1 MTAGHFRLEG
11 SEESP
16 EAALPHAASRHGH
29 THGAMDSALLTSH
42 RGIWAVKWSV
52 AGLGATAL
60 AQAVVVAITG
70 SAALLADTIHN
81 IGDAA
86 TALPLWA
93 AFRLGTRPPTKRFTY
108 GYGRFEDLA
117 GVAIVIVI
125 LASAAA
131 AGYTSVQRLVHP
143 EPVTYLWAVAAAA
156 IIGFVG
162 NEAVALFRIKVGRE
176 IGSAALI
183 ADGHHARVDGL
194 TSLAVLAG
202 ALGVWLG
209 YSWADPAVGLVITAA
224 ILKIVWDSGKS
235 VSIRLLDGVDPEVM
249 DEIRHTI
256 GHIEGVH
263 GVTEVRVRWLG
274 HRMHAEVNVAVD
286 PDLSVTKGHA
296 IAVHVQHDLLHDL
309 RYLASATIHIDP
321 WDTSGER
328 HHRAANHTHDDLPTH
343 SH

>member
-1 MTAGHFRLEG
+1 MRAQHT
-11 SEESP
+11 
-16 EAALPHAASRHGH
+16 HGH
-29 THGAMDSALLTSH
+29 THGAVDSALLTSR

-60 AQAVVVAITG
+60 VQAVVVAMTG

-93 AFRLGTRPPTKRFTY
+93 AFRLAARPPTKRFTY

-117 GVAIVIVI
+117 GVAIVLVI

-131 AGYTSVQRLVHP
+131 AGYTSIQRLIHP
-143 EPVTYLWAVAAAA
+143 EPVAYLWAVAAAA

-162 NEAVALFRIKVGRE
+162 NEAVALFRIRIGKE
-176 IGSAALI
+176 IGSAALV
-183 ADGHHARVDGL
+183 ADGHHARIDGL

-209 YSWADPAVGLVITAA
+209 YPWTDPGVGLLITAA
-224 ILKIVWDSGKS
+224 ILKIVWDSGKA
-235 VSIRLLDGVDPEVM
+235 VFIRLLDGVDADVVE
-249 DEIRHTI
+249 EIRHTV

-263 GVTEVRVRWLG
+263 DVTEVRVRWLG

-286 PDLSVTKGHA
+286 PALSVTKGHD

-309 RYLASATIHIDP
+309 RYLASATVHVDP
-321 WDTSGER
+321 RDTSGER
-328 HHRAANHTHDDLPTH
+328 HHRPADHAHDDLPTH

>member
-1 MTAGHFRLEG
+1 V
-11 SEESP
+11 
-16 EAALPHAASRHGH
+16 
-29 THGAMDSALLTSH
+29 DSALLTSR
-42 RGIWAVKWSV
+42 RGIWAVKWSI

-60 AQAVVVAITG
+60 VQAVVVAITG

-93 AFRLGTRPPTKRFTY
+93 AFRLGTRPPTNRFTY

-117 GVAIVIVI
+117 GVAIVMVI

-131 AGYTSVQRLVHP
+131 AGYTSIQRLIHP
-143 EPVTYLWAVAAAA
+143 QLVTHLWAVAAAA
-156 IIGFVG
+156 LVGFLG
-162 NEAVALFRIKVGRE
+162 NEAVALFRIKVGKE
-176 IGSAALI
+176 IGSAALV
-183 ADGHHARVDGL
+183 ADGYHARVDGL

-209 YSWADPAVGLVITAA
+209 YPWADPLIGLLITAA

-235 VSIRLLDGVDPEVM
+235 VFIRLLDGVDAEVVE
-249 DEIRHTI
+249 EIRHTI
-256 GHIEGVH
+256 SHIEGVH

-274 HRMHAEVNVAVD
+274 HRMHAEVNLAVD
-286 PDLSVTKGHA
+286 PDLSVTKGHD
-296 IAVHVQHDLLHDL
+296 IAVQVQHDLLHDL
-309 RYLASATIHIDP
+309 RYLASATIHVDP
-321 WDTSGER
+321 WDTSGEH
-328 HHRAANHTHDDLPTH
+328 HHRPADHAHDNLPTH

>member
-1 MTAGHFRLEG
+1 MGRRAGSREG
-11 SEESP
+11 
-16 EAALPHAASRHGH
+16 PHAHAGSGHGH
-29 THGAMDSALLTSH
+29 AHGAMDSALLASR
-42 RGIWAVKWSV
+42 RGIWAIKWSV

-60 AQAVVVAITG
+60 AQAAVVAVTG

-93 AFRLGTRPPTKRFTY
+93 AFRLGTRPPTRRFTY

-117 GVAIVIVI
+117 GVAIVVVI
-125 LASAAA
+125 LASAAL
-131 AGYTSVQRLVHP
+131 AGYTAIHRLLHP
-143 EPVTYLWAVAAAA
+143 EPVAYLWAVAAAA
-156 IIGFVG
+156 IIGFAG
-162 NEAVALFRIKVGRE
+162 NEAVALFRIKVGQE

-183 ADGHHARVDGL
+183 AEGYHARVDGL

-202 ALGVWLG
+202 AAGVWLG
-209 YSWADPAVGLVITAA
+209 YPWADPVVGLLITAA
-224 ILKIVWDSGKS
+224 ILKIVWHSGKS
-235 VSIRLLDGVDPEVM
+235 VFVRLLDGVDADVV

-263 GVTEVRVRWLG
+263 HVTEVRVRWLG

-286 PDLSVTKGHA
+286 PNLSITKAHD
-296 IAVHVQHDLLHDL
+296 IAVQVQHDLLHDL
-309 RYLASATIHIDP
+309 RYLASATIHVDP
-321 WDTSGER
+321 WDTSGEH
-328 HHRAANHTHDDLPTH
+328 HHRPADHAHDDLPTH

>member
-1 MTAGHFRLEG
+1 MG
-11 SEESP
+11 P
-16 EAALPHAASRHGH
+16 DHGH
-29 THGAMDSALLTSH
+29 THGAADSALLTSR
-42 RGIWAVKWSV
+42 RGIWAVKWSI
-52 AGLGATAL
+52 AGLSVTAL
-60 AQAVVVAITG
+60 VQAAVVAITG
-70 SAALLADTIHN
+70 SAALLADAIHN

-86 TALPLWA
+86 TAIPLWA
-93 AFRLGTRPPTKRFTY
+93 AFRLGTRSPTKRFTY

-131 AGYTSVQRLVHP
+131 AGYTSIQRLMHP
-143 EPVTYLWAVAAAA
+143 QPVAYLWAVAAAA

-176 IGSAALI
+176 IGSAALV

-194 TSLAVLAG
+194 TSLAVLLGAG
-202 ALGVWLG
+202 GVWLG
-209 YSWADPAVGLVITAA
+209 YSWSDPLIGLLITGA
-224 ILKIVWDSGKS
+224 ILKIVWDSGKA
-235 VSIRLLDGVDPEVM
+235 VLIRLLDGVDAEVM

-286 PDLSVTKGHA
+286 PDLSVTKGHD
-296 IAVHVQHDLLHDL
+296 IAVRVQHDLLHDL
-309 RYLASATIHIDP
+309 RYLASATIHVDP
-321 WDTSGER
+321 WDTSGEH
-328 HHRAANHTHDDLPTH
+328 HHRAANHAHDDLPTH

>member
-1 MTAGHFRLEG
+1 MGRTGESSTAAQSHTAPG
-11 SEESP
+11 
-16 EAALPHAASRHGH
+16 HGH
-29 THGAMDSALLTSH
+29 THGAVDSSLLSSQ

-60 AQAVVVAITG
+60 VQAVVVAITG

-131 AGYTSVQRLVHP
+131 AGYTSIQRLARP

-156 IIGFVG
+156 VVGFVG
-162 NEAVALFRIKVGRE
+162 NEAVALFRITVGKE
-176 IGSAALI
+176 IGSAALV
-183 ADGHHARVDGL
+183 ADGYHARLDGL
-194 TSLAVLAG
+194 TSLAVLLSAG
-202 ALGVWLG
+202 GLWLG
-209 YSWADPAVGLVITAA
+209 YPWADPLVGLLITAA
-224 ILKIVWDSGKS
+224 ILKIVWDSGNA
-235 VSIRLLDGVDPEVM
+235 VLIRLLDGVDPEVM

-286 PDLSVTKGHA
+286 PDLSVTKGHD
-296 IAVHVQHDLLHDL
+296 IAMQVQHELLHDL
-309 RYLASATIHIDP
+309 RYLASATVHVDP
-321 WDTSGER
+321 SHAAGER
-328 HHRAANHTHDDLPTH
+328 HHRPADHAHDDLPTH

>member
-1 MTAGHFRLEG
+1 MKAD
-11 SEESP
+11 
-16 EAALPHAASRHGH
+16 HGH
-29 THGAMDSALLTSH
+29 AHGAVDAGLLTSH
-42 RGIWAVKWSV
+42 RGIWAVKWSI

-60 AQAVVVAITG
+60 VQAVVAAITG

-81 IGDAA
+81 LGDAA

-93 AFRLGTRPPTKRFTY
+93 AFRLGTQPPTTRFTY
-108 GYGRFEDLA
+108 GYGRFEDLV
-117 GVAIVIVI
+117 GVAIVVVI
-125 LASAAA
+125 LTSAAA
-131 AGYTSVQRLVHP
+131 AGFTSIQRLMHP
-143 EPVTYLWAVAAAA
+143 QPVAHLWAVAAAA
-156 IIGFVG
+156 MIGFVG

-183 ADGHHARVDGL
+183 ADGYHARVDGL

-202 ALGVWLG
+202 ALGVWAG
-209 YSWADPAVGLVITAA
+209 YSWADPVVGLLITAA
-224 ILKIVWDSGKS
+224 ILNIAWDSGKS
-235 VSIRLLDGVDPEVM
+235 VSIRLLDGVDPEVT

-286 PDLSVTKGHA
+286 PDLPVTKGHD
-296 IAVHVQHDLLHDL
+296 IAVQVQHDLLHDL

-321 WDTSGER
+321 WDTSGEH
-328 HHRAANHTHDDLPTH
+328 HHRPGNHAHDDLPTH

>member
-1 MTAGHFRLEG
+1 MYRFVQPLAIG
-11 SEESP
+11 SGLMK
-16 EAALPHAASRHGH
+16 ADHGH
-29 THGAMDSALLTSH
+29 THGTVDAGLLTSR
-42 RGIWAVKWSV
+42 RGIWAVKWSI

-60 AQAVVVAITG
+60 VQAVVAAITG

-81 IGDAA
+81 FGDAA

-93 AFRLGTRPPTKRFTY
+93 AFRLGTRPPTTRFTY

-117 GVAIVIVI
+117 GVAIVLVI

-131 AGYTSVQRLVHP
+131 AGFTSIQRLMHP
-143 EPVTYLWAVAAAA
+143 QPVTHLWAVVAAAM
-156 IIGFVG
+156 IGFVG
-162 NEAVALFRIKVGRE
+162 NEAVALYRIRVGRE

-183 ADGHHARVDGL
+183 ADGYHARVDGL

-202 ALGVWLG
+202 ALGVWAG
-209 YSWADPAVGLVITAA
+209 YPWADPVVGLLITAA
-224 ILKIVWDSGKS
+224 ILKIGWDSGKS
-235 VSIRLLDGVDPEVM
+235 VSVRLADGVDPEVM

-263 GVTEVRVRWLG
+263 GITEVRVRWLG

-286 PDLSVTKGHA
+286 PDLPVRKGHD
-296 IAVHVQHDLLHDL
+296 IAMQVQHDLLHDL
-309 RYLASATIHIDP
+309 QYLASATIHIDP
-321 WDTSGER
+321 WDSSGE
-328 HHRAANHTHDDLPTH
+328 HHHCPANHAHDNLPTH

>member
-1 MTAGHFRLEG
+1 MIGLPEG
-11 SEESP
+11 SP
-16 EAALPHAASRHGH
+16 LDRHAHEGPGHDH
-29 THGAMDSALLTSH
+29 THGAVDPALLSSQ
-42 RGIWAVKWSV
+42 RGIWAVKWSL

-60 AQAVVVAITG
+60 VQAVVVAITG

-81 IGDAA
+81 MGDAA

-93 AFRLGTRPPTKRFTY
+93 AFRLGRRPPTKRFTY

-117 GVAIVIVI
+117 GVAIVAVI

-131 AGYTSVQRLVHP
+131 AGYTSIQRLLRP
-143 EPVTYLWAVAAAA
+143 EPVTFLWAVAAAG
-156 IIGFVG
+156 IIGFLG
-162 NEAVALFRIKVGRE
+162 NEAVALFRIKVGKE

-183 ADGHHARVDGL
+183 ADGYHARVDGL

-202 ALGVWLG
+202 AVGVWLG
-209 YSWADPAVGLVITAA
+209 YPWADPVVGLAITAA

-235 VSIRLLDGVDPEVM
+235 VFIRLLDGVDSDVM

-256 GHIEGVH
+256 DHSDGVH
-263 GVTEVRVRWLG
+263 DVTEVRVRWLG

-286 PDLSVTKGHA
+286 PNLSVTKGHD
-296 IAVHVQHDLLHDL
+296 IAVRVEHDLLHHL
-309 RYLASATIHIDP
+309 RYLASATIHVDP
-321 WDTSGER
+321 WDTSGEH
-328 HHRAANHTHDDLPTH
+328 HHRAANHAHNDLPTH